1 MSSRHPL
8 RWLITLVVAA
18 GALALAACS
27 GSATPQL
34 IGSYPKGGESRAT
47 YPPPTANLLVVY
59 NAYLELEVSNVD
71 SAADRAIQAAYDR
84 GGYLVSSQTWYQ
96 GNRKYT
102 TLTLAIPVAQFES
115 TKKALLRLGTLITEN
130 TSGELVSAGSGA
142 TGWNTF
148 SNVTVQLRSTPA
160 AVELPSLPSTGWNPA
175 RTLERAFT
183 VFASIFTFL
192 VDIVIWIA
200 VIVGPFVL
208 MGYGARSLLRR
219 IRRP

>member
-18 GALALAACS
+18 GPLALAACS

-47 YPPPTANLLVVY
+47 YPPPPANLLVVY

-71 SAADRAIQAAYDR
+71 SAADRATQAAYDR
-84 GGYLVSSQTWYQ
+84 GGYLVSSQAWYQ
-96 GNRKYT
+96 GNRKYI

-115 TKKALLRLGTLITEN
+115 TKKALLRLGALITEN
-130 TSGELVSAGSGA
+130 TSGQPVNTGSGA
-142 TGWNTF
+142 TDWNTF
-148 SNVTVQLRSTPA
+148 SNITVQLRSTPA

-175 RTLERAFT
+175 HTFEQAFGI
-183 VFASIFTFL
+183 FAAIFTFL
-192 VDIVIWIA
+192 IDAVIWVA
-200 VIVGPFVL
+200 VVVGPFVL

>member
-1 MSSRHPL
+1 MFHAHLFR
-8 RWLITLVVAA
+8 RLIWVAA
-18 GALALAACS
+18 FILPLALAACS

-34 IGSYPKGGESRAT
+34 IGSYPKGGESSAT
-47 YPPPTANLLVVY
+47 YPPPPANPLVVY

-84 GGYLVSSQTWYQ
+84 GGYLVSSQAWYQ
-96 GNRKYT
+96 GNRKYA
-102 TLTLAIPVAQFES
+102 TLTLAVPVAQFES

-130 TSGELVSAGSGA
+130 TSGELVNTGSGA
-142 TGWNTF
+142 TDWNTF
-148 SNVTVQLRSTPA
+148 SNVTVQLRSTSA
-160 AVELPSLPSTGWNPA
+160 ALELPSLPSTGWSPM
-175 RTLERAFT
+175 RTFEQAFG

-208 MGYGARSLLRR
+208 MGLGARAL
-219 IRRP
+219 IRRMRRP

>member
-1 MSSRHPL
+1 MFHPHPF
-8 RWLITLVVAA
+8 RRLIWFAA
-18 GALALAACS
+18 SILPLALAACS

-34 IGSYPKGGESRAT
+34 IGSYPKDAGSSPT
-47 YPPPTANLLVVY
+47 YPPPPANLLVVY
-59 NAYLELEVSNVD
+59 NAYLELEVSNTD
-71 SAADRAIQAAYDR
+71 SASDRAIQAAYDR
-84 GGYLVSSQTWYQ
+84 GGYLVSSQSWYQ
-96 GNRKYT
+96 GERKYT
-102 TLTLAIPVAQFES
+102 TLTLAVPVAQFES
-115 TKKALLRLGTLITEN
+115 TRKALLRLGTLISET
-130 TSGELVSAGSGA
+130 TYGELVSTRSGV
-142 TGWNTF
+142 TNWNTF
-148 SNVTVQLRSTPA
+148 SNITVQLRSTP